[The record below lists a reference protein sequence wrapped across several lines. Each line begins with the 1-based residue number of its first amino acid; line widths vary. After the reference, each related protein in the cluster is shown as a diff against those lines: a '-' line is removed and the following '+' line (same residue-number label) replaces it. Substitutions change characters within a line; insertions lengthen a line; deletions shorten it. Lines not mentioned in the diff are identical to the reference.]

1 MTPEQ
6 DDLHTTGY
14 EPQAQ
19 HARPA
24 APVAP
29 ASAIPASGAPDP
41 WAPDY
46 DKPAPMPPA
55 HTAPAHAAPPISVEA
70 APAPA
75 PAPAHAAPGSFEPEP
90 EIPIQSI
97 PDPTAPV
104 SPEDTAEIDLQ
115 AVEAKLNDPGSTM
128 DFEPITDDLIDTDA
142 TFDAGTSSMLMWGAR
157 SDVGCVRSHNEDSY
171 LRVRRYGRPRRR

>member
-128 DFEPITDDLIDTDA
+128 DFEPITDDPIDTDA
-142 TFDAGTSSMLMWGAR
+142 TFDAGTSSMLML
-157 SDVGCVRSHNEDSY
+157 SLIHI
-171 LRVRRYGRPRRR
+171 